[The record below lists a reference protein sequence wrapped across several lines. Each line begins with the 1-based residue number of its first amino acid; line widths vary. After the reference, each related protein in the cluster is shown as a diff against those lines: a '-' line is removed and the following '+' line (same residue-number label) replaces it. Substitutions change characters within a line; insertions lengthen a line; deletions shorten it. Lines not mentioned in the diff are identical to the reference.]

1 MNTMNT
7 KKIMDCERKRFD
19 RIINFRLPHIYMTI
33 GIAIAALSIIMM
45 FVRAFLMES
54 DTEWLKALLQKGL
67 LIGMLLMSI
76 SKDKEEDEMTV
87 SLRSQSYAIAFIVGV
102 VYALVMP
109 YVEFGVSNVVNSGG
123 EVLKDL
129 GDFQVLL
136 FMLMIQLM
144 FYHNLKRYR

>member
-1 MNTMNT
+1 MNT
-7 KKIMDCERKRFD
+7 KKIMECERQRFSK
-19 RIINFRLPHIYMTI
+19 IINFRLPHKFMTI
-33 GIAIAALSIIMM
+33 GIAVSALSIIMM
-45 FVRAFLMES
+45 FVRAFIMEG
-54 DTEWLKALLQKGL
+54 DTEWLKVLLQKSL
-67 LIGMLLMSI
+67 LIGMLIMSI
-76 SKDKEEDEMTV
+76 SKDKEEDEMTIA
-87 SLRSQSYAIAFIVGV
+87 LRSQSYAIAFVIGV

>member
-1 MNTMNT
+1 MN
-7 KKIMDCERKRFD
+7 KRKFIECERKRFNKM
-19 RIINFRLPHIYMTI
+19 ITYRLPRVFMTI
-33 GIAIAALSIIMM
+33 GLAIVAISIITM
-45 FVRAFLMES
+45 FVRAFGMEG
-54 DTEWLKALLQKGL
+54 DTLWLKEIAKKGL
-67 LIGMLLMSI
+67 LVGMLFMSV
-76 SKDKEEDEMTV
+76 SRDKEEDEMTIA
-87 SLRSQSYAIAFIVGV
+87 LQSQSYAMAMVAGV

-123 EVLKDL
+123 ETFKDL

>member
-1 MNTMNT
+1 MNT

-19 RIINFRLPHIYMTI
+19 RIINFRLSHTFMTV
-33 GIAIAALSIIMM
+33 GIAVAALSIIMM
-45 FVRAFLMES
+45 FVRAFVIEG
-54 DTEWLKALLQKGL
+54 DTEWLKVVLQKTL
-67 LIGMLLMSI
+67 LVGMLLMSI

-87 SLRSQSYAIAFIVGV
+87 TLRSQSYAIAFVIGV

-123 EVLKDL
+123 EVLKNL